1 MTAFVY
7 IIQMHAHTVFYLG
20 VSPVAC
26 IFDLYLLNSILSQT
40 PEMLPICI
48 FLTTHLFLELR

>member
-1 MTAFVY
+1 
-7 IIQMHAHTVFYLG
+7 MHAHIVFYLG

-26 IFDLYLLNSILSQT
+26 IFDPHLLNSILSQT
-40 PEMLPICI
+40 PEMLPIRFF